1 MPCLTLRALWPSAEV
16 TRDLLVSL
24 GRCWHCFPG
33 SVSAASA
40 VSRTAGLSASRCGP
54 CHSKPS
60 GFYQQEAVPRPH
72 FPRGSPV
79 SGPGASL
86 MAAGPNYPAVRWG
99 MASDTGAASLPVS
112 TDECIGIQ
120 HLPTADWVPGHPL
133 SQKLKLRAT
142 FWRSHGPGGTAQDLN
157 PGPPSPRGYPRS
169 HPSIHHRTDT
179 PRVPPPLASAVTVH
193 PQRLAPGLVRTRPS
207 APTC

>member
-1 MPCLTLRALWPSAEV
+1 M
-16 TRDLLVSL
+16 SL

-86 MAAGPNYPAVRWG
+86 MAAGPHYPAVRWG

-142 FWRSHGPGGTAQDLN
+142 FSRSHGPGGTAQDLN

-179 PRVPPPLASAVTVH
+179 PLSATSTGIGGHCAS
-193 PQRLAPGLVRTRPS
+193 PAPGTGPGSYQALGTYLLNKHPWVMGY
-207 APTC
+207 